1 MTSRPRWAKAAV
13 VVPWLN
19 WIEQPPP
26 KGQVAGSNPAGIT
39 SLRPLRRCQDFA
51 AKVAVDA
58 IPMERRQTP
67 VKLPNFLARRR
78 PPSKEDAA
86 AAALL
91 EMIDRTQ
98 ATIRFTPDGQVV
110 DCNQNFLD
118 TLGYRREEV
127 IGRHHS
133 MFVDPGF
140 AASSDYARFWSDLRD
155 GKAFTDQFPRRS
167 KTGRTVWI
175 QATYAPVRNDAGK
188 VDGVVKIATDIS
200 ARRELLDSLAQSLTR
215 LSEGD
220 LTTRFEDSD
229 IPDIK
234 CLGSAFN
241 VAIDRLERTMRTARD
256 VSEAVSQ
263 TADEITQASGDLSH
277 RTESQAA
284 TLEQT
289 AAAVEQLTQT
299 VRSAAE
305 SARQVAS
312 SVEDAEAAAGESG
325 AVMEQAIAAMSK
337 IERSAEEIAKII
349 GVIDDIAFQTNLL
362 ALNAG
367 VEAARAGEAGRG
379 FAVVASE
386 VRLLA
391 QRATEAAGEIKQ
403 IISESGRQVS
413 EGVGLVTRTGD
424 GLKRIVDGVAIISR
438 HIGTIATGA
447 DEQATSLA
455 EVNTAVAQLDQVAQ
469 QNAAMVE
476 ETTAAS
482 QTLSGDARQLAAE
495 ISSFRVG
502 HAGAS
507 SGDWSAGSRA
517 A

>member
-1 MTSRPRWAKAAV
+1 MKAFPFFSSRQR
-13 VVPWLN
+13 
-19 WIEQPPP
+19 
-26 KGQVAGSNPAGIT
+26 G
-39 SLRPLRRCQDFA
+39 
-51 AKVAVDA
+51 
-58 IPMERRQTP
+58 
-67 VKLPNFLARRR
+67 
-78 PPSKEDAA
+78 PSKEEAA
-86 AAALL
+86 ATALL
-91 EMIDRTQ
+91 DMIDRTQ
-98 ATIRFTPDGQVV
+98 AMIRFKTDGEIV

-127 IGRHHS
+127 VGRHHS
-133 MFVDPGF
+133 MFADPEF
-140 AASSDYARFWSDLRD
+140 ARSAAYNQFWADLRA
-155 GKAFTDQFPRRS
+155 GKAFTDQFPRLA
-167 KTGRTVWI
+167 KGGRTVWI
-175 QATYAPVRNDAGK
+175 QATYAPVRNAAGE
-188 VDGVVKIATDIS
+188 VDGVVKLATDIS
-200 ARRELLDSLAQSLTR
+200 ARRALLDSLAESLTR

-220 LTTRFEDSD
+220 LTTRFAESD
-229 IPDIK
+229 VPDVK
-234 CLGSAFN
+234 ALGDAFN
-241 VAIDRLERTMRTARD
+241 LAVTRLEKTMRTTRD
-256 VSEAVSQ
+256 VSEAVSR
-263 TADEITQASGDLSH
+263 TADEISQASSDLSH

-284 TLEQT
+284 TLEET

-305 SARQVAS
+305 SARQVEV
-312 SVEDAEAAAGESG
+312 SVHDAQSAAGESDQ
-325 AVMEQAIAAMSK
+325 VMNQTIQAMSD
-337 IERSAEEIAKII
+337 IESSAEKISKII

-403 IISESGRQVS
+403 LISDSGKHVS

-424 GLKRIVDGVAIISR
+424 ALKRIVEGVSIISR

-482 QTLSGDARQLAAE
+482 QTLSNDARQLASEIGRFQVGDSGMGGGYAAE
-495 ISSFRVG
+495 TEWSSRRRV
-502 HAGAS
+502 A
-507 SGDWSAGSRA
+507 
-517 A
+517 

>member
-1 MTSRPRWAKAAV
+1 MVRIAASMA
-13 VVPWLN
+13 N
-19 WIEQPPP
+19 
-26 KGQVAGSNPAGIT
+26 
-39 SLRPLRRCQDFA
+39 
-51 AKVAVDA
+51 
-58 IPMERRQTP
+58 
-67 VKLPNFLARRR
+67 RR
-78 PPSKEDAA
+78 PTHVKSPSFRFARSAPDAEAQA
-86 AAALL
+86 ATALL

-98 ATIRFTPDGQVV
+98 ATIRFRPDGEIVE
-110 DCNQNFLD
+110 CNQNFLD

-133 MFVDPGF
+133 MFADPDF
-140 AASSDYARFWSDLRD
+140 AQSAAYTQFWADLRA
-155 GKAFTDQFPRRS
+155 GKAFTDQFPRVA
-167 KTGRTVWI
+167 KGGRTVWI
-175 QATYAPVRNDAGK
+175 QATYAPVRNAAGE

-200 ARRELLDSLAQSLTR
+200 ARRALLDSLAESLTR

-220 LTTRFEDSD
+220 MTTRFADSD
-229 IPDIK
+229 IPEIMA
-234 CLGSAFN
+234 LGSAFN
-241 VAIDRLERTMRTARD
+241 RAVCRLEQAMCTTRH
-256 VSEAVSQ
+256 VSQAVSQ
-263 TADEITQASGDLSH
+263 TADEISQASSDLSH
-277 RTESQAA
+277 RTENQAA
-284 TLEQT
+284 TLEET

-305 SARQVAS
+305 SARQVEG
-312 SVEDAEAAAGESG
+312 SVHDAQSAARESDE
-325 AVMEQAIAAMSK
+325 VMKQTILAMSN
-337 IERSAEEIAKII
+337 IERSAEEISKII

-403 IISESGRQVS
+403 LISDSGRHVS
-413 EGVGLVTRTGD
+413 DGVGLVTRTGD
-424 GLKRIVDGVAIISR
+424 ALKRIVEGVAVIST
-438 HIGTIATGA
+438 HIGTIASGA

-482 QTLSGDARQLAAE
+482 QTLSSDARQLAAE
-495 ISSFRVG
+495 IAKFRVG
-502 HAGAS
+502 EGAGHPAAAD
-507 SGDWSAGSRA
+507 DWGPTPRA